1 MGLVRRRLQADEL
14 LVGRCPGGLG
24 DGEQIQRLQQVAL
37 ALPVVAEYENEPRL
51 QVQAQAL
58 IVAKVDQAQVRY
70 IYGET
75 SATRHR

>member
-1 MGLVRRRLQADEL
+1 MGFVRRGLQADEL
-14 LVGRCPGGLG
+14 LVGRCPGGFG
-24 DGEQIQRLQQVAL
+24 DREQIQRLQQVAL

-51 QVQAQAL
+51 QVQVQAL
-58 IVAKVDQAQVRY
+58 VVAKVDQAQVGD